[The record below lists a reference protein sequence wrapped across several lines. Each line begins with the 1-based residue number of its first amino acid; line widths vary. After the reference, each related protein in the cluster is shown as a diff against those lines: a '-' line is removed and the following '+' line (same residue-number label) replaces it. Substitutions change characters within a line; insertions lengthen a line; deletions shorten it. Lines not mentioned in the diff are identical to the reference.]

1 MPQKRVEITDSTAVE
16 NDQSLSR
23 CDPSLPLSAGSFV
36 NTTGFLTSC
45 DFLERA
51 AFLCLRSSA
60 LVFLCW
66 PFGLSFFLFVC
77 FRLLFERSEFLIA
90 TCKKKKTDSLS
101 VCPDVR
107 LILILVLGR
116 QIVYGQN
123 TVYLCLPKCIVFE
136 NTQQYKHHVVRSIA
150 RSGVSPPG
158 ARSDGHHWC
167 QAARTAATCT

>member
-1 MPQKRVEITDSTAVE
+1 MLDFQPFLFIFSGPFAYTRSV
-16 NDQSLSR
+16 R
-23 CDPSLPLSAGSFV
+23 CLH
-36 NTTGFLTSC
+36 C
-45 DFLERA
+45 
-51 AFLCLRSSA
+51 C
-60 LVFLCW
+60 
-66 PFGLSFFLFVC
+66 FGLYVPRVFGLPYGYGSPHTAEVFSNVSFSGF
-77 FRLLFERSEFLIA
+77 LFERSEFLFA
-90 TCKKKKTDSLS
+90 TCKKNKTDRMC

-107 LILILVLGR
+107 LILVLVLGR

-123 TVYLCLPKCIVFE
+123 TVYLCLSKCIVLE